1 MLHSSGNNPVPTTST
16 AEGST
21 VELHGFSY
29 DDRRRILA
37 AVLEAMTAC
46 GGWVLEQKAISPTQT
61 ALRFEIQMRSSVEL
75 YSELIAAGVELT
87 RESHMKMTELCTL
100 RVHNPH
106 KAKKRRILT
115 VRLEL
120 SFLEEDALEYGAM
133 SIGMA

>member
-1 MLHSSGNNPVPTTST
+1 MLSTLGNNPVPATPS

-21 VELHGFSY
+21 VDLRGFSY
-29 DDRRRILA
+29 DDRRRILT

-46 GGWVLEQKAISPTQT
+46 GGWVLEQKALSPTQT

-100 RVHNPH
+100 RGHNPH
-106 KAKKRRILT
+106 KARKRRILT

-120 SFLEEDALEYGAM
+120 SFLEEDTLEYGAM
-133 SIGMA
+133 AIGLA